1 MMLPEVSP
9 EAPNILEER
18 RWLQLAVGAQFDLVR
33 LLGRGATGAV
43 YLALDRTL
51 QRWVAIK
58 VLLPAL
64 TFDAERR
71 ERFRREALTNA
82 RLSHPNIVPIYSF
95 GEAEG
100 VMYSVMEYIRGPSL
114 AYTLS
119 QRQVLPVVEACRILA
134 DLAGALDYAHRQRIV
149 HRDIKPENV
158 LLDSTTGR
166 PMLTDFGIARAVSLD
181 AMPAGEIRAER
192 GMIRGTAQFMSPEQA
207 AGEPELDGR
216 SDLYSLGVLGY
227 ALLSGTLPF
236 EGRTML
242 ELAARHVVEAP
253 PPLAERA
260 TGAPRGVVRAITR
273 CLAKAPEARWA
284 TGEELRKALIRE
296 GVRPERLRWARLLR
310 RIAGRE

>member
-1 MMLPEVSP
+1 MQQAVS
-9 EAPNILEER
+9 
-18 RWLQLAVGAQFDLVR
+18 AQYDLVR
-33 LLGRGATGAV
+33 QLGRGATGAV

-58 VLLPAL
+58 FLLPAFAYDL
-64 TFDAERR
+64 ERR

-82 RLSHPNIVPIYSF
+82 RLTHPNIVPIHSF
-95 GEAEG
+95 GEQAG
-100 VMYSVMEYIRGPSL
+100 VMFSVMQYIRGPSL

-119 QRQVLPVVEACRILA
+119 RQQRLPVAEACRILA

-158 LLDSTTGR
+158 LVDSVTGR

-181 AMPAGEIRAER
+181 AMAAGEIRAER
-192 GMIRGTAQFMSPEQA
+192 EMIRGTAHFMSPEQA

-216 SDLYSLGVLGY
+216 SDLYSLGILGY

-242 ELAARHVVEAP
+242 ELAARHVTETP

-260 TGAPRGVVRAITR
+260 AGAPREVVRVITR
-273 CLAKAPEARWA
+273 CLAKTPEARWA
-284 TGEELRKALIRE
+284 TGDELREALLRE
-296 GVRPERLRWARLLR
+296 GVHPRRMRWGGWVKRVVLR
-310 RIAGRE
+310 R